1 MSYELNNP
9 LIIKVGKM
17 ARKRVL
23 TQVGEMGQSL
33 AVLNTHPHID
43 TGASVNAKQYTW
55 THPDKITP
63 FKNLE
68 DVKRVT
74 GTPDLEND
82 TVYIIAPMEYDYRIE
97 RPFGIMARTRE
108 QLKPFIKRLEGING

>member
-33 AVLNTHPHID
+33 AAMNTHPHID

-55 THPDKITP
+55 TDPNKITP
-63 FKNLE
+63 FKSLS
-68 DVKRVT
+68 DVKDVK
-74 GTPDLEND
+74 GSAKLSNES
-82 TVYIIAPMEYDYRIE
+82 VYIIAPMEYDIRLE
-97 RPFGIMARTRE
+97 RRYGIMARTDH
-108 QLKPFIKRLEGING
+108 QLRPFIKRMEG